1 MKHTARPPLTEH
13 RCSRLVA
20 WGRLLLTWVWAFVFA
35 QSLGRVSERHLW
47 ARGMYADLDRVAVV
61 ISNIVLLHP
70 FAKLKSRGDGKPFT
84 VRDYT
89 AHGFARRTR
98 VRNIRR
104 AYYGTWLRRRLNH
117 RDPLK
122 RFVRIVYALND
133 VDTLARYA
141 AHRIKRGLT
150 RLFAIRAVR
159 PPHARVSTLF
169 TPAILA
175 TDSS

>member
-1 MKHTARPPLTEH
+1 MKHIAPPPLTEH
-13 RCSRLVA
+13 RCSRLRA
-20 WGRLLLTWVWAFVFA
+20 WGRLLLTWVWAFMFA
-35 QSLGRVSERHLW
+35 QTTGRVSERHLW
-47 ARGMYADLDRVAVV
+47 ARGLYADLDRVAVMV
-61 ISNIVLLHP
+61 SNIILLHA

-89 AHGFARRTR
+89 GAGFARRTR

-104 AYYGTWLRRRLNH
+104 AYYGARLRRRLNH
-117 RDPLK
+117 RDPLQ
-122 RFVRIVYALND
+122 RFLRIVTALD
-133 VDTLARYA
+133 QVDTLAAYA
-141 AHRIKRGLT
+141 AWRIRGGLT
-150 RLFAIRAVR
+150 RIFGIRAVR